1 VYLVRSVTVRSEVR
15 ERTRT
20 CGPCVYVCGVCVC
33 VCVEYVSMHVYAQN
47 VALFVLFT
55 AHLSLTSFSLGS
67 SALASCTRRRRISFH
82 SC

>member
-33 VCVEYVSMHVYAQN
+33 VCVLSMSLCMYTPRMLHF
-47 VALFVLFT
+47 LF
-55 AHLSLTSFSLGS
+55 SSQLT
-67 SALASCTRRRRISFH
+67 CP
-82 SC
+82 